1 MPQST
6 NLNKAPYFD
15 DFDPNNS
22 FYRVLFRPGY
32 SIQSRELTTLQSILQ
47 NQVESLAKANFKQG
61 SIVVPGELIVDRQ
74 YNFVKVSSF
83 TNNLQITD
91 YIGKK
96 MTGNTSGIS
105 ATVVNATPA
114 STTESATLFVKYES
128 GGSSNTSLTFTQGET
143 ITANSPGSPTAI
155 VGVNGNVKPT
165 TTNAMGFGTAVSVNE
180 GIYYINGTLVKNES
194 ETIIL
199 EKYNNTPT
207 YKVGFIVSEQ
217 LTTSEEDLALLDN
230 AQGYSNYAAPGAH
243 RLKIGVTLVSRPID
257 SPDQRDFV
265 QLLEIKNGIFNA
277 TVELSNTNGLIE
289 DILARRTF
297 DESGDYVVR
306 EFLLSLKESLATTDN
321 NGVYTVA
328 QGGAE
333 DKFVAVF
340 DPGKAYVKGYE
351 IETTSTRYV
360 QIDKA
365 RDTQVQENN
374 AISPTEG
381 SNFTVKNL
389 LSFPDVEER
398 AENVTGL
405 GLVNTNSNQE
415 VVLYNRHTDVEFGDT
430 TANLDGTAPETDAYF
445 VFTLTNLSVQTN
457 PVTAGGGEANFSNGN
472 LTGKLFS
479 YHLNATG
486 DKAVAVGKRIT
497 GTGAWDIAD
506 TFSVTGLTAE
516 LKSAE
521 RITTPFVG
529 VGKTKS
535 FKFLSG
541 TSSDGDY
548 AKESLFKYGLFGL
561 EYFVRIKC
569 KNPIA
574 FTEGKFITG
583 QTSGARGI
591 VEQKIPDTRELVLSR
606 VLGEFVEGETLLSEQ
621 DGSTTPYNFIET
633 EGTIEEFK
641 FKTFGSNYAGTTG
654 DITAINIGGV
664 NKLTAITETNI
675 TVDTGEIVSIL
686 ITNAAVREAL
696 GAFNTTPKVEIVSNS
711 GTGCIVE
718 PVMNYKNIVPYNSS
732 FARSYFGSTTQ
743 NAFAG
748 DIASLESTF
757 FVAGG
762 ATFSATEGDYFI
774 SADNL
779 GSRPDLDLVDGDIIS
794 LMDDIG
800 TNRKYIVKFAC
811 IDGAAETARI
821 YIYGEVLSDFSTKN
835 IQRKR
840 SKLSGVSSN
849 TLLFPLPNKHVKTQ
863 VLDPNNTDINYT
875 VAREFLGNFDASSQT
890 SISIGTN
897 EQFLGYSSNYVMSNP
912 TTGDLFDLE
921 GKVTI
926 GANAQSITIDMSAY
940 TGFANIPYKLIAPVT
955 KSDTSPKTKILRSD
969 AEYNIAT
976 GVSDPVIPLQY
987 ADGYRLKAV
996 YMSASG
1002 AAATSSD
1009 VEVTDR
1015 YLFDGGQRDTHY
1027 DLARLILKPGE
1038 IAPTRQLLV
1047 VYDYFEHIGGV
1058 GTGVAGSGYFTVD
1071 SYTGIDYADIPSYES
1086 SVYGNISLRDVVD
1099 FRPRVSD
1106 FTGLSSATVLPG
1118 YSDARTVDALKFT
1131 GTGSS
1136 SAPLPIAGTRF
1147 ESSYEFYLN
1156 RIDSVYISKS
1166 GKFVV
1171 AKGTPSL
1178 NPQVPD
1184 EISDGILLY
1193 NLNIPAYT
1201 YKLSDITT
1209 KSFDNRR
1216 YTMRDIGKLEKRIEK
1231 LEYYT
1236 VLSLLEQDT
1245 FNTQV
1250 RDEFGNDRF
1259 KNGILV
1265 DNFEGHGVGNTS
1277 SLDYRCSIDT
1287 QTGVL
1292 RPSFASSQTSLEERN
1307 ITTAQRSASGYI
1319 RSGNLITLPFTEQ
1332 STVVNKYATKAIKIN
1347 QNKSSKFS
1355 GMMKL
1360 TPDVDEWKD
1369 TTKSPELIVNENSVF
1384 DVIKNDN
1391 NSWGSFWNEWQ
1402 ISWTGTPTYT
1412 LNNSTNSTGAQ
1423 FASDPNL
1430 VIKGKTRT
1438 RSRNGTQNRL
1448 SPYGASSADRG
1459 QRAVSSP
1466 YIPYIRSKLVKFV
1479 AEGLEPDTQLFA
1491 FFDGIEVSSWVDPDD
1506 VTNITTPF
1514 TGKAGYAEKGF
1525 GEKIVTDDKGRI
1537 SGYFLIPNGYAPV
1550 KSKKSLSF
1558 SNDPKTFF
1566 DTSTTKRS
1574 FIAGTKSFRL
1584 TSSSTNSSNS
1594 ADVTTFAEAVYTVSG
1609 LPNTTTNSI
1618 QSTRVPYIN
1627 RRSTSNSDTV
1637 QYVGSSLVNVNQTG
1651 LLDPLAQNFRVSGFD
1666 GGVFLSS
1673 IDLFFKNKQTPTDE
1687 DTNRPVSIYV
1697 TDTNGGLPTRNVI
1710 PFSEVS
1716 MNADTELRIKIN
1728 TTVPNGETLLAGET
1742 INGSVSGASGTIK
1755 SDLTVTN
1762 TDTRY
1767 TLTLSNHNGVDFI
1780 AGEAFTV
1787 NRSPSIATTTFNIDE
1802 DSGVVD
1808 RIRVTSFGSGY
1819 DELTTSVNVFG
1830 ENGGTFGSNAT
1841 ASAKLYDGRVYEIEV
1856 TNRGSNYYIAPN
1868 VTINGGDGQASAEA
1882 VLRITNPAVKMGI
1895 STSTDAEVKTR
1906 FRFESP
1912 IHLQNDSTY
1921 SVVVS
1926 SSSSDY
1932 EIYSSKV
1939 GDALIGSSV
1948 VASPQSHVGSLF
1960 KSQNSTAWT
1969 QDSAEAVK
1977 IAVNRCV
1984 FTTNSTASIELRNED
1999 LDYASLPENPITV
2012 DNTDGSSDLFG
2023 TNQKVLRIKH
2033 PNHGM
2038 KDGDFIILKDV
2049 AGSGAN
2055 NSIYGIPVTLINGFH
2070 TVANV
2075 GLDDYCIQLNST
2087 LWNTENVIMTGSGSG
2102 GGNSVRATTNKLY
2115 QIATPQI
2122 AMLTFP
2128 SSSVSHTIKT
2138 AYGRPID
2145 LPETEDA
2152 KEYEIS
2158 PTFNVSPNDNYYFEE
2173 SRIIGS
2179 HVNEVYRNQ
2188 PSLLNNNKS
2197 VTYTISMSTDQ
2208 DNLSPVLDLDRCNL
2222 ITASSRMDNPIG
2234 TEDRF
2239 GATSQ
2244 TLTVPLSSDYSVST
2258 VSPDVV
2264 QSAKFTVSN
2273 VTGGTFTNTIDSA
2286 TRLTQAG
2293 TGASGQIVRVVGDV
2307 LDLIDISGTF
2317 VDGSQVTQDT
2327 TTATLVD
2334 TTIKTGIVVGWDA
2347 GTGNLKVKLI
2357 TANKFS
2363 SGDLIDDTNAG
2374 TSPVTAR
2381 EIGTVSESKGFLY
2394 VDETTFNSSTASK
2407 YITKEVTLDSPAT
2420 ALDCKITANLFNN
2433 ENVKILYKIRPDGSS
2448 ENFVDIGWQ
2457 YFNGTG
2463 LSDNNSS
2470 ITPNSTISLSTSVED
2485 MNSYLEYAYTA
2496 DNLKPFSAFAIKIVF
2511 AGTNPALAPRIEDLR
2526 VIAHS

>member
-15 DFDPNNS
+15 DFDPDNS
-22 FYRVLFRPGY
+22 YYRVLFRPGY

-96 MTGNTSGIS
+96 MTGNTSGIT
-105 ATVVNATPA
+105 ATVVNATVA
-114 STTESATLFVKYES
+114 TATESPTLFVKYES
-128 GGSSNTSLTFTQGET
+128 AGTSNTSLTFIEGET

-155 VGVNGNVKPT
+155 VGVSGNVKPT
-165 TTNAMGFGTAVSVNE
+165 TTAAMGFGTAVTVNE
-180 GIYYINGTLVKNES
+180 GIYFINGTLVKNES

-217 LTTSEEDLALLDN
+217 LTTPEEDLSLLDN
-230 AQGYSNYAAPGAH
+230 AQGYSNFAAPGAH
-243 RLKIGVTLVSRPID
+243 RLKMNVTLVSRPID
-257 SPDQRDFV
+257 APDQRDFV
-265 QLLEIKNGIFNA
+265 QLLQIKNGISTA

-306 EFLLSLKESLATTDN
+306 EFLLSLKESLATADN
-321 NGVYTVA
+321 NGVYTAA
-328 QGGAE
+328 QGGSA
-333 DKFVAVF
+333 DKFVAVL

-374 AISPTEG
+374 SISASEG

-389 LSFPDVEER
+389 LSFPDVESR
-398 AENVTGL
+398 SENVTGL

-415 VVLYNRHTDVEFGDT
+415 VVLYNRHTDVQFGET
-430 TANLDGTAPETDAYF
+430 TSNLDSNAPQTDSYY
-445 VFTLTNLSVQTN
+445 VFTIISLSGTTN
-457 PVTAGGGEANFSNGN
+457 PVTTGGGSANFSVGSMS
-472 LTGKLFS
+472 GQVFS
-479 YHLNATG
+479 YSINASQ
-486 DKAVAVGKRIT
+486 DKAVAVGKRT
-497 GTGAWDIAD
+497 VGSGAWSIGF
-506 TFSVTGLTAE
+506 TITIGGVTGL
-516 LKSAE
+516 LKSVE
-521 RITTPFVG
+521 LVTTPFVG
-529 VGKTKS
+529 IGKTKS
-535 FKFLSG
+535 FKYLSG
-541 TSSDGDY
+541 TSTNGEYSKD
-548 AKESLFKYGLFGL
+548 SLFRHGLFGL
-561 EYFVRIKC
+561 EYFVRLKC
-569 KNPIA
+569 RNPLN
-574 FTEGKFITG
+574 FNLGKFITG
-583 QTSGARGI
+583 QTSNSRGI
-591 VEQKIPDTRELVLSR
+591 VEQLLPDSKELVLSR
-606 VLGEFVEGETLLSEQ
+606 VSGEFVEGETLLSEQ

-633 EGTIEEFK
+633 EGTIEGFK
-641 FKTFGSNYAGTTG
+641 VSNFGSAYPDNA
-654 DITAINIGGV
+654 DITAINIGGTNHLTTITAANVTV
-664 NKLTAITETNI
+664 NSNQIRSIVLSDEARATIGGFSTAPE
-675 TVDTGEIVSIL
+675 
-686 ITNAAVREAL
+686 
-696 GAFNTTPKVEIVSNS
+696 VEIVANTGS
-711 GTGCIVE
+711 GCVVE
-718 PVMNYKNIVPYNSS
+718 PIMNYKNIVPYNSS
-732 FARSYFGSTTQ
+732 FAKSFYGTTTG
-743 NAFAG
+743 NPFAG

-762 ATFSATEGDYFI
+762 STFSASEGDYFI

-779 GSRPDLDLVDGDIIS
+779 GSRPDLDVVDGDIIS
-794 LMDDIG
+794 IIDDIG
-800 TNRKYIVKFAC
+800 VNRKYVVKFAC
-811 IDGAAETARI
+811 IDGATTTSRI
-821 YIYGEVLSDFSTKN
+821 YVYGEILSTFTTKN
-835 IQRKR
+835 IQRRR
-840 SKLSGVSSN
+840 SKLSGVASN
-849 TLLFPLPNKHVKTQ
+849 TLLYPLPNKHVKTQ
-863 VLDPNNTDINYT
+863 VLDANDTNINYT
-875 VAREFLGNFDASSQT
+875 VAREFLGNFDANAQT

-897 EQFLGYSSNYVMSNP
+897 EQFLAYSAGNYVMSNP
-912 TTGDLFDLE
+912 TSGQLLDIS

-926 GANAQSITIDMSAY
+926 GANGQSITIDMSSFGAQHQ
-940 TGFANIPYKLIAPVT
+940 NDPYKLIAPVRKT
-955 KSDTSPKTKILRSD
+955 DTSPKTKVLKTSV
-969 AEYNIAT
+969 ETNIAT
-976 GVSDPVIPLQY
+976 GFNDPVIPLEY
-987 ADGYRLKAV
+987 ADGYKLRAV
-996 YMSASG
+996 YMSATTN
-1002 AAATSSD
+1002 AATSSD
-1009 VEVTDR
+1009 VEITDR
-1015 YLFDGGQRDTHY
+1015 FVFDGGQRDTHY
-1027 DLARLILKPGE
+1027 DLARIILKPGE
-1038 IAPTRQLLV
+1038 IAPTNQLLV
-1047 VYDYFEHIGGV
+1047 VYDYFDHIGGV

-1071 SYTGIDYADIPSYES
+1071 SYTGIDYADIPNFES
-1086 SVYGNISLRDVVD
+1086 SVFGNISLRDVVD
-1099 FRPRVSD
+1099 FRPRVSN
-1106 FTGLSSATVLPG
+1106 FTGLNSETVLPG
-1118 YSDARTVDALKFT
+1118 YSDARSIDALKFT

-1136 SAPLPIAGTRF
+1136 AAPLPIAGTAF
-1147 ESSYEFYLN
+1147 ESNYEFYLN
-1156 RIDSVYISKS
+1156 RIDSVYITKS
-1166 GKFVV
+1166 GKFAVS
-1171 AKGTPSL
+1171 KGTPSL
-1178 NPQVPD
+1178 NPQTP
-1184 EISDGILLY
+1184 EELSDGILLY
-1193 NLNIPAYT
+1193 HLNIPAYT

-1277 SLDYRCSIDT
+1277 SLDYKCSIDT

-1292 RPSFASSQTSLEERN
+1292 RPSFASSQTSLEEKN
-1307 ITTAQRSASGYI
+1307 ITTAQRTASGYVKG
-1319 RSGNLITLPFTEQ
+1319 GNLITLPFTEQ
-1332 STVVNKYATKAIKIN
+1332 STVVNQYATKAIAIN
-1347 QNKSSKFS
+1347 QGKTSKYS
-1355 GMMKL
+1355 GMMRL

-1369 TTKSPELIVNENSVF
+1369 TTRAPELIVNENSVF

-1391 NSWGSFWNEWQ
+1391 NAWGSLWNEWQ

-1412 LNNSTNSTGAQ
+1412 LNNSTNSTGSQ

-1448 SPYGASSADRG
+1448 SPYGASSVDRG
-1459 QRAVSSP
+1459 QRAVSAP
-1466 YIPYIRSKLVKFV
+1466 YTPYIRSKLVKFV
-1479 AEGLEPDTQLFA
+1479 AEGLEPDTQLHA
-1491 FFDGIEVSSWVDPDD
+1491 FFDGIEVSAWVNPDD

-1514 TGKAGYAEKGF
+1514 TGEAGYAEKGF
-1525 GEKIVTDDKGRI
+1525 GEKIVTDGKGRV
-1537 SGYFLIPNGYAPV
+1537 SGYFLIPNGYSPLKA
-1550 KSKKSLSF
+1550 KKTLDLSNDPGSF
-1558 SNDPKTFF
+1558 SNKN
-1566 DTSTTKRS
+1566 SSKKS

-1584 TSSSTNSSNS
+1584 TSSSSNSTNSS
-1594 ADVTTFAEAVYTVSG
+1594 DVVTFAESVYTVSG

-1627 RRSTSNSDTV
+1627 RRSTTNSDTV
-1637 QYVGSSLVNVNQTG
+1637 QYIGSSLVNVNQTG
-1651 LLDPLAQNFRVSGFD
+1651 LLDPLAQNFRVSGFE

-1673 IDLFFKNKQTPTDE
+1673 VDLFFKNKQTPTEE
-1687 DTNRPVSIYV
+1687 DTNRPVSIYI

-1728 TTVPNGETLLAGET
+1728 TNVPSGETILAGET
-1742 INGSVSGASGTIK
+1742 ITGSTSGASGTVK
-1755 SDLTVTN
+1755 SALTVT
-1762 TDTRY
+1762 TTGTRY

-1787 NRSPSIATTTFNIDE
+1787 NRSPAISTTTFNIDE

-1841 ASAKLYDGRVYEIEV
+1841 AAAKLYDGRVYEIEV

-1895 STSTDAEVKTR
+1895 STSSDAEVRTR
-1906 FRFESP
+1906 FRFTSP

-1921 SVVVS
+1921 SIVVS
-1926 SSSSDY
+1926 SSSPDY
-1932 EIYSSKV
+1932 ELYSAVV
-1939 GDALIGSSV
+1939 GNTLIGSSV
-1948 VASPQSHVGSLF
+1948 IASPQSHVGSLF
-1960 KSQNSTAWT
+1960 KSQNSTAWSE
-1969 QDSAEAVK
+1969 DPSEAIK
-1977 IAVNRCV
+1977 FEVNRCL
-1984 FTTNSTASIELRNED
+1984 FTTSSVASVELRNED
-1999 LDYASLPENPITV
+1999 LDYSYLPENPITV

-2023 TNQKVLRIKH
+2023 TNQRVLRVRH

-2038 KDGDFIILKDV
+2038 KDGDFVILKDIT
-2049 AGSGAN
+2049 GSGAN

-2070 TVANV
+2070 SVQNV
-2075 GLDDYCIQLNST
+2075 GLDDYCIMISST
-2087 LWNTENVIMTGSGSG
+2087 LWNTTNVNMTGSGSG
-2102 GGNSVRATTNKLY
+2102 GGSFARATTNKLY

-2128 SSSVSHTIKT
+2128 SSSVSHNIKT
-2138 AYGRPID
+2138 AFGKPVD
-2145 LPETEDA
+2145 SSVTN
-2152 KEYEIS
+2152 EYTIS

-2173 SRIIGS
+2173 SRIIAS
-2179 HVNEVYRNQ
+2179 NVNEVYRNQ
-2188 PSLLNNNKS
+2188 ASLLNNNKS
-2197 VTYTISMSTDQ
+2197 VTYTISMSTEQ

-2222 ITASSRMDNPIG
+2222 ITASSRMDNPNG

-2239 GATSQ
+2239 GAIAQ
-2244 TLTVPLSSDYSVST
+2244 TLTVPTSSDYTVSS
-2258 VSPDVV
+2258 VSPDIVE
-2264 QSAKFTVSN
+2264 SAQFTVSN
-2273 VTGGTFTNTIDSA
+2273 VSGGTFTNTVDSA
-2286 TRLTQAG
+2286 SRLSQAG
-2293 TGASGQIVRVVGDV
+2293 SGAEAQIVRVSGDILEV
-2307 LDLIDISGTF
+2307 IDISGTF
-2317 VDGSQVTQDT
+2317 VAGNPVTQGGT
-2327 TTATLVD
+2327 SATLVD
-2334 TTIKTGIVVGWDA
+2334 TTIKTGIVVGWDS

-2357 TANKFS
+2357 TDNKFAPN
-2363 SGDLIDDTNAG
+2363 DLIDDTNAG

-2394 VDETTFNSSTASK
+2394 VDDTTFNSSTASK

-2420 ALDCKITANLFNN
+2420 ALDCKITANLFSND
-2433 ENVKILYKIRPDGSS
+2433 NVKVLFKIRPDGSS
-2448 ENFVDIGWQ
+2448 ENFADIGWQ

-2463 LSDNNSS
+2463 LSDNNLS
-2470 ITPNSTISLSTSVED
+2470 ITPNSTISLATSVED
-2485 MNSYLEYAYTA
+2485 MNSYLEYAYSA
-2496 DNLKPFSAFAIKIVF
+2496 DNLKPFSAFAIKLVF
-2511 AGTNPALAPRIEDLR
+2511 AGDNPALAPRIEDLR